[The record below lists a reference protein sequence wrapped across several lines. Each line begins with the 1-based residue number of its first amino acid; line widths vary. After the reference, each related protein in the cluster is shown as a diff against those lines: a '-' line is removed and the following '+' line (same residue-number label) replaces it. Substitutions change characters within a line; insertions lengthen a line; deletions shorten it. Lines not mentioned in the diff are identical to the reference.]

1 MKKIIGII
9 LIILICLASGFFFIK
24 YKFNNEN
31 TFMEQTLNAFKDEE
45 RLKKQKYLQ
54 CMNEPFKDTVIDEKF
69 ADISNIYAKSGVA
82 IYFKDLNNNYELKV
96 NENKIYYSAST
107 SKVFVV
113 IYLLEKYRNNELDL
127 ETKLVYKP
135 SDAMQGSIGMK
146 QHKYYDEVSLS
157 EMIKYMLVYSDN
169 TAYFMLIKYIG
180 LDNLK
185 IYFEEYNLV
194 MESYDP
200 FIRNYTADLAIKS
213 LDRLYKLLQVNDD
226 YTKLIKESMN
236 NRNMNYLNF
245 DEKVFLHKYG
255 YYDVSYHDIG
265 IYDDTNYPYLI
276 AILTLYGNN
285 NYDVKVK
292 EISKKIF
299 EIYNENLDLKE
310 EYCQNLI

>member
-54 CMNEPFKDTVIDEKF
+54 CMNEPFKDTVVDEIF

-82 IYFKDLNNNYELKV
+82 IYFKDLNNDYELKV

-135 SDAMQGSIGMK
+135 SDAMQGSI
-146 QHKYYDEVSLS
+146 
-157 EMIKYMLVYSDN
+157 I
-169 TAYFMLIKYIG
+169 
-180 LDNLK
+180 
-185 IYFEEYNLV
+185 
-194 MESYDP
+194 
-200 FIRNYTADLAIKS
+200 
-213 LDRLYKLLQVNDD
+213 
-226 YTKLIKESMN
+226 
-236 NRNMNYLNF
+236 
-245 DEKVFLHKYG
+245 
-255 YYDVSYHDIG
+255 
-265 IYDDTNYPYLI
+265 
-276 AILTLYGNN
+276 
-285 NYDVKVK
+285 
-292 EISKKIF
+292 
-299 EIYNENLDLKE
+299 
-310 EYCQNLI
+310 